1 MAVYKFKMQ
10 GILDI
15 KDKLETQAKQ
25 DFANANLKL
34 LEEEALLDEIR
45 KKKISYIEEGVTL
58 RSSIIDPVAIDIN
71 KRAVEVMEDKEKEQE
86 REVIVARKNVDAA
99 RRKMMEARTETKI
112 YEKLKEDDF
121 NEFMKEEGKAESKEI
136 DELNSFRF
144 SEKAKRGEKN

>member
-1 MAVYKFKMQ
+1 MAVYKFRMQ

-34 LEEEALLDEIR
+34 LEEEALLNEIIE
-45 KKKISYIEEGVTL
+45 KKNDYVEEGVKL

-71 KRAVEVMEDKEKEQE
+71 KRAVEVMEDKQKEQE
-86 REVIVARKNVDAA
+86 KEVNIARKNVDVA

-121 NEFMKEEGKAESKEI
+121 KEFMIEEGKAESKEI

-144 SEKAKRGEKN
+144 SEKSRRGE